1 VGEEWGEGPKGGEGA
16 YQVVGSKKVHSIR
29 YSEAERP
36 ISHEFIG
43 LEGVQKTVGL
53 ARKVLYLAFDV
64 GVSKR

>member
-1 VGEEWGEGPKGGEGA
+1 VNWEKGGEGA
-16 YQVVGSKKVHSIR
+16 YQTVGSKKSNYIR
-29 YSEAERP
+29 YSGEERP

-64 GVSKR
+64 GVLKR

>member
-1 VGEEWGEGPKGGEGA
+1 V
-16 YQVVGSKKVHSIR
+16 YSVR
-29 YSEAERP
+29 YSEDERP
-36 ISHEFIG
+36 ISHGFIG